1 MGIRGQV
8 GNLTMALAG
17 IHVVVGVIL
26 FGPFLADIVR
36 AGPGAGQ
43 AGWSF
48 EMLAA
53 FWFLVW
59 AWPLFLLGY
68 LARWAQAK
76 AGRLP
81 AALGWGLIS
90 VAAVSVLFG
99 PVSGLW
105 LVFPLGVPA
114 LAAARGPEPDG
125 RS

>member
-1 MGIRGQV
+1 MDIRKQA

-17 IHVVVGVIL
+17 IHVVVGVVL
-26 FGPFLADIVR
+26 FGPFLADIIR

-43 AGWSF
+43 AGWSL

-53 FWFLVW
+53 FWFLAW
-59 AWPLFLLGY
+59 SWPLFLLGY
-68 LARWAQAK
+68 LARWAQAQT
-76 AGRLP
+76 GRLP
-81 AALGWGLIS
+81 AALGWGLVS

-105 LVFPLGVPA
+105 LVIPLGVLA
-114 LAAARGPEPDG
+114 LAARGPEPDG